1 MEASTP
7 RTPTTKAN
15 VGLFA
20 VLFLL
25 ALLGGDYY
33 FLTHPLPVEAA
44 SAVASAAPVPEGPR
58 KKRGKKSRVA
68 AAPPVA
74 ADSTNRLAKGMA
86 GAGARLQQK
95 AEASLSKM
103 YVPFGKYFRWLLII
117 ASVIVAASM
126 KLPPPR
132 PGMPKRKKPEK
143 KVVRS
148 VVGACAVVMAAGSY
162 VLLTIAEH
170 AIPFI
175 ETGYPAAAGAVLLG
189 GIIAGI
195 VLASQKR
202 QVSGLTTELKEK
214 KTPLGLTFK
223 TEGGGYINIPN
234 PFRGTLVLG
243 GAGAGKTYSIGEPM
257 LEQFAEM
264 GFAGLV
270 YDFKFPV
277 LAEVMQKAIVLA
289 EAKAKAL
296 KKPFKP
302 MKYHVI
308 NFRDM
313 ERTEKVNPLRAENL
327 TEMAYALD
335 YSKAILNNLNPD
347 SIKDRGFFN
356 VSAEAYLTS
365 IIWFYRCNYPN
376 FCTIPHVVNTILYKD
391 FRHVLAMI
399 ETHPESAD
407 QARSLITAL
416 DQRAEKQIAGV
427 VASLQTAV
435 NRINTPELVWV
446 LTPDEAHGEGF
457 GLDLNNPENPALL
470 CIGNDPT
477 LKETFSPIIACIVT
491 VCMKLMNQQAKAP
504 SFMFLDEAATIY
516 VPNLEELPAT
526 ARSNKVALV
535 YMTQD
540 LAQMNDAYG
549 QDKTRVMVA
558 NLNNWLFGKVN
569 NVETARLISDMV
581 GKEDRE
587 MVSVSVGRSS
597 SGGMSGGGSSSNQS
611 VSFQERSVLRVQD
624 LVGLEQGEFAGQTVE
639 TETNFFQGKILR
651 TEGPGKYPLQPM
663 TTFSFG
669 TAQAE
674 IPRQVPG
681 YDGSSGEKMS
691 RLQQRELARRQP
703 VARPALDAE
712 KSIIRRNFE
721 LVREDVAAIIES
733 FDNRFWSPSERAAAM
748 AERYQAEDE
757 KITRAAFSPRHT
769 PDDDDQE

>member
-1 MEASTP
+1 MEASAP
-7 RTPTTKAN
+7 RTPATKAN

-33 FLTHPLPVEAA
+33 LLTHPVPVEATA
-44 SAVASAAPVPEGPR
+44 SVPAESGARGKAKKGRRNQPVP
-58 KKRGKKSRVA
+58 
-68 AAPPVA
+68 APTAA
-74 ADSTNRLAKGMA
+74 ADSTDRLAKGVT
-86 GAGARLQQK
+86 GAGARLQKK

-103 YVPFGKYFRWLLII
+103 YVPFGKYFRWLLIF
-117 ASVIVAASM
+117 ASIVTAASL

-132 PGMPKRKKPEK
+132 PGMPKRKRPEK

-148 VVGACAVVMAAGSY
+148 VVGACALVMAAGSY
-162 VLLTIAEH
+162 VLLTITEH

-175 ETGYPAAAGAVLLG
+175 ETGYPAAAGAILLG

-195 VLASQKR
+195 VLASLKQ
-202 QVSGLTTELKEK
+202 QASGLTTELKEK

-223 TEGGGYINIPN
+223 TEGGGFVNIPN

-257 LEQFAEM
+257 IEQFVEM
-264 GFAGLV
+264 GYSGLV

-277 LAEVMQKAIVLA
+277 LAEVLQKAIVLA
-289 EAKAKAL
+289 EDKAKAQS
-296 KKPFKP
+296 KPFK
-302 MKYHVI
+302 KRRYHVI

-335 YSKAILNNLNPD
+335 YSKAILNNLNPN

-365 IIWFYRCNYPN
+365 IIWFYRCNYPK

-446 LTPDEAHGEGF
+446 LTPDESNGEGF
-457 GLDLNNPENPALL
+457 GLDLNNPDNPALL

-491 VCMKLMNQQAKAP
+491 VCMKLMNQQKKDP
-504 SFMFLDEAATIY
+504 SMMFLDEAATIY

-587 MVSVSVGRSS
+587 MVSVSVGRSR

-639 TETNFFQGKILR
+639 TDTNFFQGKILR
-651 TEGPGKYPLQPM
+651 TLGPGTYPLQPIS
-663 TTFSFG
+663 TFDFG
-669 TAQAE
+669 EAHAAQ
-674 IPRQVPG
+674 PRQPTG
-681 YDGSSGEKMS
+681 YDGSSAEGKTP
-691 RLQQRELARRQP
+691 LQRRELARRQP
-703 VARPALDAE
+703 ATRPALNAQQ
-712 KSIIRRNFE
+712 SIIERNFA
-721 LVREDVAAIIES
+721 LVREDVAEIIEQ
-733 FDNRFWSPSERAAAM
+733 FDNRFWSPAERAAAM
-748 AERYQAEDE
+748 ADKHNAEDARI
-757 KITRAAFSPRHT
+757 KAAAFSPRNAVQ
-769 PDDDDQE
+769 DDDEE